1 MRTIFK
7 LIILVSVFLSLQTSL
22 LATVQFSD
30 ITVSNLT
37 SSSTTISFFSDN
49 SVSTNIEYGTD
60 NTALTPASPS
70 TNAKFHSF
78 QLTNLASTTLYYFE
92 ITSDGTSYKDNGEVL
107 FFSDR
112 TGRHWYTL
120 YCLWNSR
127 RCWSFGRY
135 RCLCQVS
142 SSAEWNFIFST
153 VSCY

>member
-7 LIILVSVFLSLQTSL
+7 LIILVSVFLSFQTSL

-37 SSSTTISFFSDN
+37 SSSATISFFSDN

-92 ITSDGTSYKDNGEVL
+92 ITSGGASYQDNGEFYSFQTAQVAIGTPYIAV
-107 FFSDR
+107 S
-112 TGRHWYTL
+112 YTHL
-120 YCLWNSR
+120 TLPTIYS
-127 RCWSFGRY
+127 
-135 RCLCQVS
+135 V
-142 SSAEWNFIFST
+142 
-153 VSCY
+153 

>member
-37 SSSTTISFFSDN
+37 SSSAIISFFSDN

-78 QLTNLASTTLYYFE
+78 QLSLLFYLLADKHTKDVIYNMKNLLKMFVHRSKNLFHL
-92 ITSDGTSYKDNGEVL
+92 DVL
-107 FFSDR
+107 LAI
-112 TGRHWYTL
+112 YM
-120 YCLWNSR
+120 
-127 RCWSFGRY
+127 
-135 RCLCQVS
+135 
-142 SSAEWNFIFST
+142 NFHQALLI
-153 VSCY
+153 V